1 MYSKSLKML
10 SPLSYINGNLVKD
23 SDAKILANQNYSL
36 NLQRMT
42 KSYYYPYGG
51 LMGESTV
58 SDAQPYKYNGKEL
71 DRHSGFYRSDM
82 ELLQDDIKIVQEMY
96 NNSPFKF

>member
-1 MYSKSLKML
+1 MKRISFLE
-10 SPLSYINGNLVKD
+10 NDGTTKD
-23 SDAKILANQNYSL
+23 SYAKILANQNYSL
-36 NLQRMT
+36 NLQCMT
-42 KSYYYPYGG
+42 KSFNYYPYGG
-51 LMGESTV
+51 LMGESTG

>member
-1 MYSKSLKML
+1 M
-10 SPLSYINGNLVKD
+10 KD
-23 SDAKILANQNYSL
+23 SEAKISSIQYNLL

-51 LMGESTV
+51 LMGESTG

-71 DRHSGFYRSDM
+71 DRHSGLDWYDYGARR
-82 ELLQDDIKIVQEMY
+82 Y
-96 NNSPFKF
+96 NDTSGRKPETSRTSL